1 MSEIVFL
8 SNTNIQIAVGSSS
21 GNDVKVSKL
30 YSAPLP
36 EGAVLNGVVMDPD
49 VVIEAVKDVWRIN
62 KIPKTE
68 VTLIINS
75 PQLRGNRIDAPLMP
89 DKKTTEFIT
98 RETADAEYGR
108 FQNPVTGWYLIGKN
122 NKQKTQKVIYEIAE
136 REFVNK
142 YVEIFDK
149 AGLKLKSIHN
159 GVHLATEFFAKAAT
173 GKTVIYMILDGNSLV
188 TIFFAEGQ
196 YYYDST
202 SRVFSQPGTPEFARE
217 IYASI
222 SSIRQFIS
230 AQRLNETV
238 RDVLFAGISQSSIT
252 KLANDI
258 LNIDS
263 EIDISVANPPAGTV
277 LSDGPDAFPYYVYP
291 ISGLRKIDERLSI
304 LKAAKQTKESSS
316 NLGVLKKFIIPAVGI
331 FVIVG
336 IVFSILSG
344 VRASKKAELKELR
357 DYINNP
363 EVIAQ
368 VAEYDAMYENMSD
381 IGSIQGGADLLHD
394 YIATYPMPDS
404 SINRRILDAAAV
416 HDVDVEFNTY
426 SAATGVFRIT
436 ASSAIVDDINMFIAD
451 LMSMDVF
458 YNVDYTGY
466 TLSQDGEFWQI
477 NVVCTLSE
485 RQEASGASGEVN

>member
-21 GNDVKVSKL
+21 GNNVKVSKL

-89 DKKTTEFIT
+89 DKKTTEFVT

-108 FQNPVTGWYLIGKN
+108 FQKPVTGWYLIGKN

-277 LSDGPDAFPYYVYP
+277 LSAGPDAFPYYVYP
-291 ISGLRKIDERLSI
+291 ISGLRKIDEKLSI

-316 NLGVLKKFIIPAVGI
+316 SLGVLKKFIIPAVGI

-381 IGSIQGGADLLHD
+381 IGSIQGGTDLLHE

-485 RQEASGASGEVN
+485 RQEASGASVEVN

>member
-89 DKKTTEFIT
+89 DKKTTEFVT

-159 GVHLATEFFAKAAT
+159 GVHLATEFFAKAAA

-238 RDVLFAGISQSSIT
+238 KDVLFAGISQISIT

-336 IVFSILSG
+336 IAFSILSG

-368 VAEYDAMYENMSD
+368 VAEYDAMYENMSG
-381 IGSIQGGADLLHD
+381 IGSIQGGADLLHE

-404 SINRRILDAAAV
+404 SINRRILDAAAL

-451 LMSMDVF
+451 LMSMDIF

-485 RQEASGASGEVN
+485 RQASSGASGEVN

>member
-21 GNDVKVSKL
+21 GNNVKVSKL

-89 DKKTTEFIT
+89 DKKTTEFVT

-277 LSDGPDAFPYYVYP
+277 LSAGPDAFPYYVYP

-316 NLGVLKKFIIPAVGI
+316 SLGVLKKFIIPAVGI

-485 RQEASGASGEVN
+485 RQEASGASVEVN

>member
-89 DKKTTEFIT
+89 DKKTTEFVT

-149 AGLKLKSIHN
+149 AGLKLKSIHS

-277 LSDGPDAFPYYVYP
+277 LSAGPDAFPYYVYP
-291 ISGLRKIDERLSI
+291 ISGLRKIDEKLSI